1 VSTPVDLRESI
12 HLLCQNP
19 LSLKYLGRNYNVVP
33 VPVEVFDSPAHDLLR
48 FALGVSFS
56 AIEKV
61 DAAEEKIGSQC
72 VSHMHILHANLP
84 SIKCS
89 LETGE
94 CVVIADMSSIRKPTT
109 KGNGRDL

>member
-1 VSTPVDLRESI
+1 LSKL
-12 HLLCQNP
+12 

-33 VPVEVFDSPAHDLLR
+33 VPIEVFDGPAHDLLR
-48 FALGVSFS
+48 LALGVSFS

-61 DAAEEKIGSQC
+61 DAADERMGSQC
-72 VSHMHILHANLP
+72 VSHMQIVRPSLP

-94 CVVIADMSSIRKPTT
+94 CVVVADMSAIRKPTT
-109 KGNGRDL
+109 EGDGRDL